1 MRKMTKILSAI
12 MMVAAVLTA
21 CQVESIEELDGRV
34 HKVTFSAG
42 EAEATRTVFANSGSG
57 TSLPVLW
64 TSNEDV
70 RIFPSTFAN
79 AIVAPVVPSSDK
91 KTARFVG
98 DMTFSS
104 TARSA
109 FYLLSPASAFGGH
122 VSGTTIKINVP
133 SDQVPTTT
141 SADEKA
147 QVLVAKTPI
156 YRPVP
161 ETITL
166 NPTHFTAYIALRL
179 TNITA
184 AGKNPTVEI
193 AANTSI
199 PLAGD
204 VQYDFAEGTFTPV
217 PGSTTNIVKATV
229 PSASG
234 PCIIACL
241 PAEIGN
247 TSLLITVKGL
257 GTTTLRKTVMIPA
270 GKNLRSGVIAAMT
283 VDMNPSVAP
292 TGVTVTPS
300 TLSLEA
306 GKTSQLTATV
316 SPSNATDKTVTW
328 SSSNTNVA
336 MVSTGGLVIA
346 KAVGTA
352 TITATTNTGGKT
364 ATCAVTV
371 TPGDVPVTGV
381 TLSQNTMKLK
391 VGQTSTLTATVMP
404 ADATDKSIRWNS
416 SNPSVATVSSTGVV
430 TGVAPGT
437 ATIAA
442 TASNGIDAR
451 CTVTVDIPVTGV
463 SVSKTSLSLK
473 MGQSEAL
480 SAEVIPSD
488 AADKT
493 VTWKSSNTAVAT
505 VSSSGVVTGVKPGTA
520 TVTVTTND
528 GGKTATCAVTV
539 QNNPTRIVFNMR
551 EHPGDYPKYDTSD
564 DSYHMSTGQADML
577 YHTVYYADGTT
588 ASETGVLSLVSGSGV
603 SISGQYGLLCTA
615 PGQSAVVRIMSKEDS
630 NVYSNLTVRTWD
642 PATSIT
648 IGLQDDISTGHNGI
662 IGWMKE
668 NTSSRLTV
676 LVNPSTAR
684 QKVVITN
691 IENSD
696 GWNVQQNYDV
706 VFTLT
711 APKVNGS
718 TVAAYKNKGIKI
730 RFTNQTREKSLEQT
744 FYPTNIDVTQ
754 PKLLDYVA
762 YSAGD
767 KRYCIVD
774 GGLRIQIKDSDG
786 YSTKELEAVSTSS
799 EVSYGYTVGSP
810 FVPVAVVTGYY
821 PGQIPKNTVTSSSF
835 PDVVYQYHNG
845 RDTKFITLPKG
856 SFHGFAIAL
865 KNCENTYW
873 SSSNNSV
880 DNSSNFNSSLGKL
893 LYPNS
898 AQNLNAFDLTV
909 LAAYYNGRE
918 SSSNTIWPVDRTW
931 RYPDAGF
938 EYDVSAFPSSVTSYK
953 MRPWVA
959 PTVANFLMIR
969 DSKGGSQGGKALI
982 ELNQRITALGGNPLL
997 YENASYNPYWTIN
1010 YYDSSTAI
1018 AFVYSPV
1025 NNRYESSAVSKQTVY
1040 KFRPFMVF

>member
-1 MRKMTKILSAI
+1 MTKILSAL

-166 NPTHFTAYIALRL
+166 NPTHFTAYIALKL

-184 AGKNPTVEI
+184 AGKSPTVEI

-199 PLAGD
+199 PLSGD
-204 VQYDFAEGTFTPV
+204 VQYNFADGTFTPV
-217 PGSTTNIVKATV
+217 SGSTSNIVKATL
-229 PSASG
+229 PSASA

-257 GTTTLRKTVMIPA
+257 GTTTLRKTVKIPE
-270 GKNLRSGVIAAMT
+270 GKNLRAGVIAVMT
-283 VDMNPSVAP
+283 IDMNPVVTP

-316 SPSNATDKTVTW
+316 SPTNATDKTVTW

-371 TPGDVPVTGV
+371 TPAVVSVTGV
-381 TLSQNTMKLK
+381 TVSP
-391 VGQTSTLTATVMP
+391 TSVSVKMGKTTALTATVSP
-404 ADATDKSIRWNS
+404 SNATDKS
-416 SNPSVATVSSTGVV
+416 
-430 TGVAPGT
+430 
-437 ATIAA
+437 
-442 TASNGIDAR
+442 
-451 CTVTVDIPVTGV
+451 
-463 SVSKTSLSLK
+463 
-473 MGQSEAL
+473 
-480 SAEVIPSD
+480 
-488 AADKT
+488 

-615 PGQSAVVRIMSKEDS
+615 PGQSAVVRITAKEDPS
-630 NVYSNLTVRTWD
+630 VYSNLTVRTWD

-668 NTSSRLTV
+668 NTSSRITV

-691 IENSD
+691 IENAD
-696 GWNVQQNYDV
+696 GWIVQQNYDV
-706 VFTLT
+706 AFTLT

-898 AQNLNAFDLTV
+898 TQNLNAFDLTV

-969 DSKGGSQGGKALI
+969 DSKGGSQGGKTLI

>member
-1 MRKMTKILSAI
+1 MTKILSAL

-42 EAEATRTVFANSGSG
+42 EAEATRTVFANSGSS
-57 TSLPVLW
+57 TSIPVLW

-70 RIFPSTFAN
+70 RIFPSSFSN
-79 AIVAPVVPSSDK
+79 AIVAPVQPSSDK
-91 KTARFVG
+91 KTARFIG

-122 VSGTTIKINVP
+122 SSGTTITINVP
-133 SDQVPTTT
+133 SNQTPTAT

-147 QVLVAKTPI
+147 QILVAKTPI

-166 NPTHFTAYIALRL
+166 NPTHFTAYIALKL

-184 AGKNPTVEI
+184 AGKSPTVEI

-199 PLAGD
+199 PLSGD
-204 VQYDFAEGTFTPV
+204 VQYNFADGTFTPV
-217 PGSTTNIVKATV
+217 SGSTSNIVKATL
-229 PSASG
+229 PSASA

-241 PAEIGN
+241 PAEIER
-247 TSLLITVKGL
+247 TSLSITVKGL

-270 GKNLRSGVIAAMT
+270 GKNLRPGVIAAMT

-292 TGVTVTPS
+292 TGVTVTPT

-336 MVSTGGLVIA
+336 TVSSSGLVTA
-346 KAVGTA
+346 KAAGTA

-371 TPGDVPVTGV
+371 TPAVVSVTGV
-381 TLSQNTMKLK
+381 TVSP
-391 VGQTSTLTATVMP
+391 TSVSVKMGKTTALTATVSP
-404 ADATDKSIRWNS
+404 SNATDKS
-416 SNPSVATVSSTGVV
+416 
-430 TGVAPGT
+430 
-437 ATIAA
+437 
-442 TASNGIDAR
+442 
-451 CTVTVDIPVTGV
+451 
-463 SVSKTSLSLK
+463 
-473 MGQSEAL
+473 
-480 SAEVIPSD
+480 
-488 AADKT
+488 

-539 QNNPTRIVFNMR
+539 LNYPTRIEFNMR
-551 EHPGDYPKYDTSD
+551 EHPDDYPMYDTSD
-564 DSYHMSTGQADML
+564 NSYHMSTGQSDMF

-588 ASETGVLSLVSGSGV
+588 AGETGVLSLVSGSGV
-603 SISGQYGLLCTA
+603 SVSGQYGLLCTA
-615 PGQSAVVRIMSKEDS
+615 PGQSAVVRITAREDS

-648 IGLQDDISTGHNGI
+648 ITRQEDTDSDIYGI
-662 IGWMKE
+662 LGWIKE
-668 NTSSRLTV
+668 NTTSKV
-676 LVNPSTAR
+676 KFYIEPSTAR

-691 IENSD
+691 TENAD
-696 GWNVQQNYDV
+696 GWVVQRVDALSFNIK
-706 VFTLT
+706 
-711 APKVNGS
+711 APLVKGS
-718 TVAAYKNKGIKI
+718 TVAAYKNKGIKL
-730 RFTNQTREKSLEQT
+730 RFTTQTRQKSVEQT
-744 FYPTNIDVTQ
+744 FYPTNIDLKQ

-767 KRYCIVD
+767 KTYCIVD
-774 GGLRIQIKDSDG
+774 GGLRIHIKDSDG
-786 YSTKELEAVSTSS
+786 YSTKELEVVSTSS
-799 EVSYGYTVGSP
+799 EVRYGYTVGSP

-821 PGQIPKNTVTSSSF
+821 PEQIPKKTVMTTNF
-835 PDVVYQYHNG
+835 PNVVYQYKYCNDNDI
-845 RDTKFITLPKG
+845 RFITLPKG

-865 KNCENTYW
+865 RNCDNTYW
-873 SSSNNSV
+873 SSNNNSV

-898 AQNLNAFDLTV
+898 TQNLNAFDLTV

-938 EYDVSAFPSSVTSYK
+938 EYDVSAFPSSVASYK

-959 PTVANFLMIR
+959 PTVANFMMIR

-982 ELNQRITALGGNPLL
+982 ELNQHITALGGNPLL

-1025 NNRYESSAVSKQTVY
+1025 NNRYESSAVSKQTLY